1 MGDISLKSRPEA
13 LYIQF
18 TDVEVWDDIPI
29 QFIESLLILS
39 NTKGILTTSKSAED
53 WTEIMTDQAE
63 SEAPNRILSLH
74 WKISTLGG
82 SIWTHAKT
90 LTTDRKDWFAGPDMD
105 PTTHTRKDQNILHI
119 QISGCQVGDPQTTS
133 EYVLHILRKND
144 PQIQLTP
151 ATETPLYL
159 SHQLSMCADRN
170 NRWTGSFIYRAT
182 NPATLPETRGT
193 WPRDLAQ
200 TF

>member
-63 SEAPNRILSLH
+63 SEAPN
-74 WKISTLGG
+74 
-82 SIWTHAKT
+82 
-90 LTTDRKDWFAGPDMD
+90 
-105 PTTHTRKDQNILHI
+105 
-119 QISGCQVGDPQTTS
+119 
-133 EYVLHILRKND
+133 
-144 PQIQLTP
+144 
-151 ATETPLYL
+151 
-159 SHQLSMCADRN
+159 
-170 NRWTGSFIYRAT
+170 
-182 NPATLPETRGT
+182 
-193 WPRDLAQ
+193 
-200 TF
+200 